1 MSDLTP
7 VRDEDAFDIGKVHS
21 WLEPYIDQSHL
32 PEVFQFRSGAS
43 NLTYLLKYPD
53 RELVPRRPPVG
64 TKAVSAHDMK
74 REFLIQSR
82 LKPVFELVP
91 NVIALCEFQRL

>member
-21 WLEPYIDQSHL
+21 WLEPYINQSHL

-53 RELVPRRPPVG
+53 RELVLLELGNGNLLV
-64 TKAVSAHDMK
+64 
-74 REFLIQSR
+74 
-82 LKPVFELVP
+82 LKKKK
-91 NVIALCEFQRL
+91 NQ